1 MSRLGSHV
9 RLGPKCANPSTN
21 VSACYYERAFNPTAE
36 EFDLV
41 PHIRGR
47 HGRAKTQ
54 DAAQLLANR
63 ESLLRRQ
70 NHAGMFSP
78 GTDPLAVKPIEIA
91 GVEGVEDTL
100 ICRGEGPTAPRQAS
114 Q

>member
-1 MSRLGSHV
+1 M
-9 RLGPKCANPSTN
+9 P
-21 VSACYYERAFNPTAE
+21 
-36 EFDLV
+36 
-41 PHIRGR
+41 
-47 HGRAKTQ
+47 
-54 DAAQLLANR
+54 
-63 ESLLRRQ
+63 
-70 NHAGMFSP
+70 GMFSP